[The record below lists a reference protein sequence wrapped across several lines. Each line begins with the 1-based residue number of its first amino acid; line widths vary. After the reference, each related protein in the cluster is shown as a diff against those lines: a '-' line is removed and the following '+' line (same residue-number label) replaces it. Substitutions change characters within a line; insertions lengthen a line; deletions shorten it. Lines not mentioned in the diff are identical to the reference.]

1 MIKLL
6 LEKAISQNNPFM
18 SKETLALQ
26 IEFFA
31 TAGKITE
38 EDRVELLSKLYPE
51 MLENPVE

>member
-6 LEKAISQNNPFM
+6 LEKAIEQNNPFM

-31 TAGKITE
+31 VAGKITE
-38 EDRVELLSKLYPE
+38 EDRVELLGKLYPE

>member
-6 LEKAISQNNPFM
+6 LEKAIEQNNPFM

-38 EDRVELLSKLYPE
+38 EDRVELLGKLYPE
-51 MLENPVE
+51 VLENTEE